1 MDAKTAKAIADQWM
15 IPTPSGAYMAGL
27 ENRPIIERAEGIEV
41 IDTTGKRY
49 LDFGSGQMAAAL
61 GHNHPRYVEA
71 VKRSLETISHS
82 SKTFLNVDRLELH
95 RRLGEILTPPLQKTL
110 FLVSGSDAIEAAID
124 LARKATGGVDV
135 LALDMA
141 LHGST
146 SFVTRSLTF
155 GWGRSKHGLAAPGT
169 SAILTPYA
177 YRSPLAGGNDFVEKC
192 LQTSFEIAD
201 ANFTAKPAAVILEPV
216 LSAGGIIVPPPGY
229 VKALAKMAHDRGM
242 LLIMDESQTGLGKT
256 GKMWGHLHEDVV
268 PDIMTVSKHFGAGLP
283 VSAVCTTAAIADQAV
298 GNGYFANIVFQ
309 NPAWDYRTFNF
320 DSDMA
325 YADMTAG
332 VLGNSTD
339 PDMSAAKRRGV
350 KIIQYHGWNDQTLQP
365 AYSPQWYQTVAR
377 TMGGLRETQEFYRLF
392 MVPGMTHCYF
402 GPGASSFGG
411 VGQQIPPVRD
421 ATHDVQTALESWVE
435 KGVAPERIVAT
446 KYTDDKAATRTVRL
460 TRPLCVHPAVAQYS
474 GAGDTNDAA
483 SFVCRGGVPAGH
495 DDDDRDQ

>member
-229 VKALAKMAHDRGM
+229 VKALAKMAHERGM

-298 GNGYFANIVFQ
+298 GNGYFATRSHACDPIVC
-309 NPAWDYRTFNF
+309 A
-320 DSDMA
+320 
-325 YADMTAG
+325 AG
-332 VLGNSTD
+332 VASIDIVQEEKLVERAAAIGRRMQAQLEAMTKDVEAIGDIRGRGVLYGVELVQDRGSRVPADALARAVVAQCHTEGLLVQARGSHGRMNVIRLVPPMVSTD
-339 PDMSAAKRRGV
+339 AQIDQGLSILGQVLRSASR
-350 KIIQYHGWNDQTLQP
+350 
-365 AYSPQWYQTVAR
+365 VA
-377 TMGGLRETQEFYRLF
+377 
-392 MVPGMTHCYF
+392 
-402 GPGASSFGG
+402 AS
-411 VGQQIPPVRD
+411 
-421 ATHDVQTALESWVE
+421 
-435 KGVAPERIVAT
+435 
-446 KYTDDKAATRTVRL
+446 KAA
-460 TRPLCVHPAVAQYS
+460 
-474 GAGDTNDAA
+474 
-483 SFVCRGGVPAGH
+483 
-495 DDDDRDQ
+495 

>member
-1 MDAKTAKAIADQWM
+1 MMDAKTAKAIADQWM

-229 VKALAKMAHDRGM
+229 VKALAKMAHERGM

-298 GNGYFANIVFQ
+298 GNGYFATRSHACDPIVC
-309 NPAWDYRTFNF
+309 A
-320 DSDMA
+320 
-325 YADMTAG
+325 AG
-332 VLGNSTD
+332 VASIDIVQEEKLVERAAAIGRRMRAQLEAMAKDVEAIGDIRGRGVLYGVELVQDRGSRVPADALARAVVAQCQTEGLLVQARGSHGRMNVIRLVPPMVSTD
-339 PDMSAAKRRGV
+339 AQIDQGLSILGQVLRSASR
-350 KIIQYHGWNDQTLQP
+350 
-365 AYSPQWYQTVAR
+365 VA
-377 TMGGLRETQEFYRLF
+377 
-392 MVPGMTHCYF
+392 
-402 GPGASSFGG
+402 AS
-411 VGQQIPPVRD
+411 
-421 ATHDVQTALESWVE
+421 
-435 KGVAPERIVAT
+435 
-446 KYTDDKAATRTVRL
+446 KAA
-460 TRPLCVHPAVAQYS
+460 
-474 GAGDTNDAA
+474 
-483 SFVCRGGVPAGH
+483 
-495 DDDDRDQ
+495 

>member
-1 MDAKTAKAIADQWM
+1 M

-298 GNGYFANIVFQ
+298 GNGYFATRSHACDPIVC
-309 NPAWDYRTFNF
+309 A
-320 DSDMA
+320 
-325 YADMTAG
+325 AG
-332 VLGNSTD
+332 VASIDIVQEEKLVERAAAIGKRMQAQLEAMAKDVEAIGDIRGRGVLYGVELVQDRGSRVPADALARAVVAQCQTEGLLVQARGSHGRMNVIRLVPPMVSTD
-339 PDMSAAKRRGV
+339 AQIDQGLSILGQVLRSASR
-350 KIIQYHGWNDQTLQP
+350 
-365 AYSPQWYQTVAR
+365 VA
-377 TMGGLRETQEFYRLF
+377 
-392 MVPGMTHCYF
+392 
-402 GPGASSFGG
+402 AS
-411 VGQQIPPVRD
+411 
-421 ATHDVQTALESWVE
+421 
-435 KGVAPERIVAT
+435 
-446 KYTDDKAATRTVRL
+446 KAA
-460 TRPLCVHPAVAQYS
+460 
-474 GAGDTNDAA
+474 
-483 SFVCRGGVPAGH
+483 
-495 DDDDRDQ
+495 

>member
-61 GHNHPRYVEA
+61 GHNHPRYVES

-82 SKTFLNVDRLELH
+82 TKTFLNVDRLELH

-155 GWGRSKHGLAAPGT
+155 GWGRAKHRLSAPGT

-192 LQTSFEIAD
+192 LQASFEIAD
-201 ANFTAKPAAVILEPV
+201 ANFTDKPAAVILEPV

-283 VSAVCTTAAIADQAV
+283 VSAVCTTTAIADQAV
-298 GNGYFANIVFQ
+298 GNGYFATRSHACDPIVC
-309 NPAWDYRTFNF
+309 A
-320 DSDMA
+320 
-325 YADMTAG
+325 AG
-332 VLGNSTD
+332 VASIDIIQQENLVERAAAIGRRMQAALEVMARDVEAIGDIRGRGVLYGVELVEDRGTRAPANALARTVVAQCQAEGLLVQARGSGGRMNVIRLVPPMVSTD
-339 PDMSAAKRRGV
+339 AQIDQGMSILNKVLRSASHAVTPAA
-350 KIIQYHGWNDQTLQP
+350 
-365 AYSPQWYQTVAR
+365 AR
-377 TMGGLRETQEFYRLF
+377 
-392 MVPGMTHCYF
+392 
-402 GPGASSFGG
+402 
-411 VGQQIPPVRD
+411 
-421 ATHDVQTALESWVE
+421 
-435 KGVAPERIVAT
+435 
-446 KYTDDKAATRTVRL
+446 AAE
-460 TRPLCVHPAVAQYS
+460 
-474 GAGDTNDAA
+474 
-483 SFVCRGGVPAGH
+483 
-495 DDDDRDQ
+495 

>member
-1 MDAKTAKAIADQWM
+1 MMDAKTAKAIADQWM

-229 VKALAKMAHDRGM
+229 VKALAKMAHERGM

-298 GNGYFANIVFQ
+298 GNGYFATRSHACDPIVC
-309 NPAWDYRTFNF
+309 A
-320 DSDMA
+320 
-325 YADMTAG
+325 AG
-332 VLGNSTD
+332 VASIDIVQEEKLVERAAAIGRRMQAQLEAMTKDVEAIGDIRGRGVLYGVELVQDRGSRVPADALARAVVAQCQTEGLLVQARGSHGRMNVIRLVPPMVSTD
-339 PDMSAAKRRGV
+339 AQIDQGLSILGQVLRSASR
-350 KIIQYHGWNDQTLQP
+350 
-365 AYSPQWYQTVAR
+365 VA
-377 TMGGLRETQEFYRLF
+377 
-392 MVPGMTHCYF
+392 
-402 GPGASSFGG
+402 AS
-411 VGQQIPPVRD
+411 
-421 ATHDVQTALESWVE
+421 
-435 KGVAPERIVAT
+435 
-446 KYTDDKAATRTVRL
+446 KAA
-460 TRPLCVHPAVAQYS
+460 
-474 GAGDTNDAA
+474 
-483 SFVCRGGVPAGH
+483 
-495 DDDDRDQ
+495 

>member
-298 GNGYFANIVFQ
+298 GNGYFATRSHACDPIVC
-309 NPAWDYRTFNF
+309 A
-320 DSDMA
+320 
-325 YADMTAG
+325 AG
-332 VLGNSTD
+332 VASIDIVQEEKLVERAAAIGKRMQAQLEAMAKDVEAIGDIRGRGVLYGVELVQDRGSRVPADALARAVVAQCQTEGLLVQARGSHGRMNVIRLVPPMVSTD
-339 PDMSAAKRRGV
+339 AQIDQGLSILGLVRRSASR
-350 KIIQYHGWNDQTLQP
+350 
-365 AYSPQWYQTVAR
+365 VA
-377 TMGGLRETQEFYRLF
+377 
-392 MVPGMTHCYF
+392 
-402 GPGASSFGG
+402 AS
-411 VGQQIPPVRD
+411 
-421 ATHDVQTALESWVE
+421 
-435 KGVAPERIVAT
+435 
-446 KYTDDKAATRTVRL
+446 KAA
-460 TRPLCVHPAVAQYS
+460 
-474 GAGDTNDAA
+474 
-483 SFVCRGGVPAGH
+483 
-495 DDDDRDQ
+495 

>member
-1 MDAKTAKAIADQWM
+1 MMDAKTAKAIADQWM

-216 LSAGGIIVPPPGY
+216 LSAGGIIVPPPSY

-298 GNGYFANIVFQ
+298 GNGYFATRSHACDPIVC
-309 NPAWDYRTFNF
+309 A
-320 DSDMA
+320 
-325 YADMTAG
+325 AG
-332 VLGNSTD
+332 VASIDIVQEEKLVERAAAIGRRMQAQLEAMAKDVEALGDIRGRGVLYGVELVQDRGSRVPADALARAVVAQCQTEGLLVQARGSHGRMNVIRLVPPMVSTD
-339 PDMSAAKRRGV
+339 AQIDQGLSILGQVLRSASR
-350 KIIQYHGWNDQTLQP
+350 
-365 AYSPQWYQTVAR
+365 VA
-377 TMGGLRETQEFYRLF
+377 
-392 MVPGMTHCYF
+392 
-402 GPGASSFGG
+402 AS
-411 VGQQIPPVRD
+411 
-421 ATHDVQTALESWVE
+421 
-435 KGVAPERIVAT
+435 
-446 KYTDDKAATRTVRL
+446 KAA
-460 TRPLCVHPAVAQYS
+460 
-474 GAGDTNDAA
+474 
-483 SFVCRGGVPAGH
+483 
-495 DDDDRDQ
+495 

>member
-1 MDAKTAKAIADQWM
+1 MMDAKTAKAIADQWM

-298 GNGYFANIVFQ
+298 GNGYFATRSHACDPIVC
-309 NPAWDYRTFNF
+309 A
-320 DSDMA
+320 
-325 YADMTAG
+325 AG
-332 VLGNSTD
+332 VASIDIVQEEKLVERAAAIGRRMQAQLEAMAKDVEAIGDIRGRGVLYGVELVQDRGSRVPADALARAVVAQCQTEGLLVQARGSHGRMNVIRLVPPMVSTD
-339 PDMSAAKRRGV
+339 AQIDQGLSILGRVLRSASR
-350 KIIQYHGWNDQTLQP
+350 
-365 AYSPQWYQTVAR
+365 VA
-377 TMGGLRETQEFYRLF
+377 
-392 MVPGMTHCYF
+392 
-402 GPGASSFGG
+402 AS
-411 VGQQIPPVRD
+411 
-421 ATHDVQTALESWVE
+421 
-435 KGVAPERIVAT
+435 
-446 KYTDDKAATRTVRL
+446 KAA
-460 TRPLCVHPAVAQYS
+460 
-474 GAGDTNDAA
+474 
-483 SFVCRGGVPAGH
+483 
-495 DDDDRDQ
+495 

>member
-1 MDAKTAKAIADQWM
+1 MMDAKTAKAIADQWM

-229 VKALAKMAHDRGM
+229 VKALAKMAHERGM

-298 GNGYFANIVFQ
+298 GNGYFATRSHACDPIVC
-309 NPAWDYRTFNF
+309 A
-320 DSDMA
+320 
-325 YADMTAG
+325 AG
-332 VLGNSTD
+332 VASIDIVQEEKLVERAAAIGRRMQAQLEAMAKDVEAIGDIRGRGVLYGVELVQDRGSRVPADALARAVVAQCQTEGLLVQARGSHGRMNVIRLVPPMVSTD
-339 PDMSAAKRRGV
+339 AQIDQGMSILGQVLRSASRVAA
-350 KIIQYHGWNDQTLQP
+350 
-365 AYSPQWYQTVAR
+365 S
-377 TMGGLRETQEFYRLF
+377 
-392 MVPGMTHCYF
+392 
-402 GPGASSFGG
+402 
-411 VGQQIPPVRD
+411 
-421 ATHDVQTALESWVE
+421 
-435 KGVAPERIVAT
+435 
-446 KYTDDKAATRTVRL
+446 KAA
-460 TRPLCVHPAVAQYS
+460 
-474 GAGDTNDAA
+474 
-483 SFVCRGGVPAGH
+483 
-495 DDDDRDQ
+495 

>member
-229 VKALAKMAHDRGM
+229 VKALAKMAHERGM

-298 GNGYFANIVFQ
+298 GNGYFATRSHACDPIVC
-309 NPAWDYRTFNF
+309 A
-320 DSDMA
+320 
-325 YADMTAG
+325 AG
-332 VLGNSTD
+332 VASIDIVQEEKLVERAAAIGRRMQAQLEALAKDVEAIGDIRGRGVLYGVELVQDRGSRVPADALARAVVAQCQTEGLLVQARGSHGRMNVIRLVPPMVSTD
-339 PDMSAAKRRGV
+339 AQIDQGLSILGQVLRSASR
-350 KIIQYHGWNDQTLQP
+350 
-365 AYSPQWYQTVAR
+365 VA
-377 TMGGLRETQEFYRLF
+377 
-392 MVPGMTHCYF
+392 
-402 GPGASSFGG
+402 AS
-411 VGQQIPPVRD
+411 
-421 ATHDVQTALESWVE
+421 
-435 KGVAPERIVAT
+435 
-446 KYTDDKAATRTVRL
+446 KAA
-460 TRPLCVHPAVAQYS
+460 
-474 GAGDTNDAA
+474 
-483 SFVCRGGVPAGH
+483 
-495 DDDDRDQ
+495 

>member
-1 MDAKTAKAIADQWM
+1 MMDAKTAKAIADQWM

-71 VKRSLETISHS
+71 VRRSLETISHS

-229 VKALAKMAHDRGM
+229 VKALAKMAHERGM

-298 GNGYFANIVFQ
+298 GNGYFATRSHACDPIVC
-309 NPAWDYRTFNF
+309 A
-320 DSDMA
+320 
-325 YADMTAG
+325 AG
-332 VLGNSTD
+332 VASIDIVQEEKLVERAAAIGRRMQAQLEAMANDVEAIGDIRGRGVLYGVELVQDRGSRVPADALARAVVAQCQTEGLLVQARGSHGRMNVIRLVPPMVSTD
-339 PDMSAAKRRGV
+339 AQIDQGLSILGQVLRSASR
-350 KIIQYHGWNDQTLQP
+350 
-365 AYSPQWYQTVAR
+365 VA
-377 TMGGLRETQEFYRLF
+377 
-392 MVPGMTHCYF
+392 
-402 GPGASSFGG
+402 AS
-411 VGQQIPPVRD
+411 
-421 ATHDVQTALESWVE
+421 
-435 KGVAPERIVAT
+435 
-446 KYTDDKAATRTVRL
+446 KAA
-460 TRPLCVHPAVAQYS
+460 
-474 GAGDTNDAA
+474 
-483 SFVCRGGVPAGH
+483 
-495 DDDDRDQ
+495 